1 MSTMLGVRAGAR
13 TGAQPA
19 ASATKQRMP
28 GVIEVL
34 LADDDSLL
42 RRAVRD
48 RLTTDDVHVVGE
60 ARNGDEAVEMALEL
74 VPDIVV
80 MDLLMSGC
88 DGIAATRRIAR
99 EAPDIRVVILSGN
112 LDTEAVILA
121 LRAGAVGFLGKD
133 IALDALLRTV
143 RGVYRGEAALDRL
156 TTRVLIREFQATS
169 RHSAVKKSV
178 PGDPVS
184 AFKALW
190 TKINAIVRKRRST
203 RSERVPGGPG
213 AR

>member
-1 MSTMLGVRAGAR
+1 MLGVRAGAR

-19 ASATKQRMP
+19 ATAAKQRMP

-34 LADDDSLL
+34 LADDDPLL

-74 VPDIVV
+74 VPDVVV
-80 MDLLMSGC
+80 MDLLMSRC

-156 TTRVLIREFQATS
+156 TTRALIREFQATS
-169 RHSAVKKSV
+169 RHRPVRKSV
-178 PGDPVS
+178 RSDAVS
-184 AFKALW
+184 AFSALR
-190 TKINAIVRKRRST
+190 TKINTIVRKRRIT

>member
-1 MSTMLGVRAGAR
+1 
-13 TGAQPA
+13 
-19 ASATKQRMP
+19 MP